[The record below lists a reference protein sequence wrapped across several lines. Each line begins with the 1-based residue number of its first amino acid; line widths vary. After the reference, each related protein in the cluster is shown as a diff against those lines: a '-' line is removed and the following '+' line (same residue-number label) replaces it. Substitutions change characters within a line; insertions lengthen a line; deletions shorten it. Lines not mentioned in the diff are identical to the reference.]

1 MEVRPPLRHD
11 ELDHTCYDQER
22 KRAEARREP
31 QDQQD
36 RQYDLRYAV
45 EVREHSGKR
54 KLVRVSE
61 DVQLELFAEEILRA
75 GGKLLLVANRQ
86 LPYESELAEY
96 FRNTRVLMEDRRFKV
111 LLAGGE

>member
-54 KLVRVSE
+54 KIVRVSE
-61 DVQLELFAEEILRA
+61 DVQLELVFEEVRRRRRQGQEAIPLRQA
-75 GGKLLLVANRQ
+75 GFEEGQRQ
-86 LPYESELAEY
+86 SDA
-96 FRNTRVLMEDRRFKV
+96 K
-111 LLAGGE
+111 